1 MPGGNAPTNRI
12 FRGRLARNTLLI
24 LLLLTF
30 IPLLVLGSA
39 AYLRTRGLLR
49 GQIFSLL
56 TTVSQVQ
63 GDRISREV
71 TTGRQLLARAVVD
84 TDINQ
89 SMHAALDIDD
99 RSSSEYVAA
108 RNLFFDQLQVVN
120 QPKPYFSQFLVINNE
135 GIIQLSTN
143 RNWEGLK
150 LNSLSKAA
158 AQNKQAESRVVYG
171 LNPLYDQSL
180 VILTTIPYINT
191 TGELIATI
199 IGISEANVIRDLM
212 ERAAF
217 FTKNSYLVPVKDVF
231 IGINPYPDSFDKLI
245 PYDPSQDLLFYIEYL
260 NSQPNQSGV
269 NELVSFQNEPVI
281 AAYTWLPDL
290 QTGWLTEISQASVYQ
305 QLNSLLVFLG
315 ILLGITSLILLGGV
329 ILVTQFLVNPLTK
342 LATSV
347 SQFSSGNWDVR
358 TDIKRED
365 EVGQL
370 ANSFNQMAA
379 DLSVLY
385 QSLEKKVE
393 ERTRQLQTSGELSQ
407 LSVSASDLDELLSE
421 TVNLLAKRFGYPFA
435 AIYLLDENNEYGVMR
450 QIAAPPEL
458 ITSLRGTRIKVEPL
472 SLVGWVAMTGSTKV
486 DLIGQGA
493 FGAIDRQDL
502 SPEARA
508 EAGIPILHAG
518 KVLGVLVVQSIRATQ
533 LNEDTIH
540 ELQTLANQISPAL
553 QNFYLLEATQIDLQ
567 ETNLLYKAS
576 HQIAQAENEDQ
587 IYSLAEEALNLTAYR
602 SALFV
607 ANGDHFL
614 VKWSNLETTS
624 SQSSNVVRINPK
636 TLHKHLPQSGPFF
649 YQTNQKQSSLPIEL
663 VEWLKSFGRTAIAL
677 LPVRRGGDLQT
688 ILILGTAESDPRTGM
703 RYSSLRLQPY
713 TNLIELMTNTL
724 EKVKALSMT
733 QKRLNEMEILSHL
746 SRELAQQTNVEAL
759 FSTIHR
765 YVTDI
770 FGDVD
775 FLIARH
781 DPDAHQ
787 IQIPYAY
794 EEGQRL
800 QVPPI
805 PFGQGLTSL
814 VIRSRKPLRLI
825 SPEDWRTLPPG
836 SIAIYGKDAVS
847 WLGAPMIVGGEVIGV
862 LVVQDV
868 HQSQRFS
875 QEDEIFFSTLA
886 NQVAVIIR
894 NTILLESTRQRAYTE
909 SLLNEITGNIRRSM
923 SIQEILATTTTE
935 LGRALRVRKA
945 KITLRP
951 PQTSDTDL
959 PTTRNNGNNGHKSA
973 HIESGENGE
982 QIHGE

>member
-24 LLLLTF
+24 LLLLTLV
-30 IPLLVLGSA
+30 PLLVLGSA

-49 GQIFSLL
+49 GQIYSLL

-84 TDINQ
+84 ADINQ
-89 SMHAALDIDD
+89 SMHAALEIDD
-99 RSSSEYVAA
+99 RSSSEYVEA

-120 QPKPYFSQFLVINNE
+120 QPKPYFSQFLVINAE

-150 LNSLSKAA
+150 PTNLSGTASR
-158 AQNKQAESRVVYG
+158 NKQAESRFVYG
-171 LNPLYDQSL
+171 LNPLYEKNL
-180 VILTTIPYINT
+180 VLLTTIPYLNPA
-191 TGELIATI
+191 GEVIATI
-199 IGISEANVIRDLM
+199 IGISEPNVIRDLM
-212 ERAAF
+212 DRAVF
-217 FTKNSYLVPVKDVF
+217 FTKNSYIVPDKDVF
-231 IGINPYPDSFDKLI
+231 IGINPYPDSFEKLI

-260 NSQPNQSGV
+260 NSQSTQSGV

-290 QTGWLTEISQASVYQ
+290 QTGWLTEIPQASVYQ

-315 ILLGITSLILLGGV
+315 ILLGITSLILVGSV
-329 ILVTQFLVNPLTK
+329 FLVTQFLVNPLTK
-342 LATSV
+342 LAASV

-370 ANSFNQMAA
+370 ANSFNQMAS

-407 LSVSASDLDELLSE
+407 LSVTASDLDELLSE

-435 AIYLLDENNEYGVMR
+435 AIYLLDENNEFAVMR

-458 ITSLRGTRIKVEPL
+458 IASLRGARIKVEPL
-472 SLVGWVAMTGSTKV
+472 SLVGWVAMTSSTKI

-493 FGAIDRQDL
+493 FGAIDREDL

-508 EAGIPILHAG
+508 EAGIPIIHAG
-518 KVLGVLVVQSIRATQ
+518 KILGVLVVQSIRATQ

-540 ELQTLANQISPAL
+540 ELQILANQISPAL

-576 HQIAQAENEDQ
+576 HQIAQAENIEQ
-587 IYSLAEEALNLTAYR
+587 IYSQAEEALNHTAYR
-602 SALFV
+602 SAFIV
-607 ANGDHFL
+607 SNDKHFDC
-614 VKWSNLETTS
+614 KWNNLEGTS
-624 SQSSNVVRINPK
+624 QLSGIVRMDPK
-636 TLHKHLPQSGPFF
+636 LVNQYLPESGPFF
-649 YQTNQKQSSLPIEL
+649 YQTNQKQLSLPLEL
-663 VEWLKSFGRTAIAL
+663 VEWLKSLGRSAIAL
-677 LPVRRGGDLQT
+677 LPVRRGGELQN
-688 ILILGTAESDPRTGM
+688 ILILGTAESDPRAGM
-703 RYSSLRLQPY
+703 RFSSLRLQPY
-713 TNLIELMTNTL
+713 INLIELMTNTV
-724 EKVKALSMT
+724 EKIEALGVT
-733 QKRLNEMEILSHL
+733 QKRLGEMEILNHL
-746 SRELAQQTNVEAL
+746 SREIAQQTNVEAL
-759 FSTIHR
+759 FNIIHR
-765 YVTDI
+765 NVTDI
-770 FGDVD
+770 FGNVD
-775 FLIARH
+775 FLIARY

-805 PFGQGLTSL
+805 LFGQGLTSL
-814 VIRSRKPLRLI
+814 VIRSRKSLRLV
-825 SPEDWRTLPPG
+825 SPDDWRTLPPG
-836 SIAIYGKDAVS
+836 SVAIFGKDAVS

-868 HQSQRFS
+868 HQSLRFS

-945 KITLRP
+945 KIALRP
-951 PQTSDTDL
+951 PQTSDNDL
-959 PTTRNNGNNGHKSA
+959 PASHNNGNNGHQANQGKS
-973 HIESGENGE
+973 GVNGDL
-982 QIHGE
+982 IHGE